1 MIQVFIGPD
10 GRLRSGWR
18 CLIAFVVVLGTL
30 IGVEILAAALTKSVV
45 VHNLI
50 TRPLT
55 PIILFLLFIPL
66 SKLLDRVSDANEYI
80 GMGTKRPWA
89 RDLIA
94 GVIAGALMVSACI
107 AIIALFGRYSTTAAP
122 ALEVSH
128 GEAAGIVV
136 FILIAGAI
144 LEELAFRSYFFLRLV
159 ECIANA
165 FVAFGVSRP
174 AADSIGSWTAIAVL
188 AALFGSAHLGNP
200 HSTFFAF
207 ANTVL
212 FGVFFGVLILRTGS
226 IWLLWGI
233 HFAWNC
239 TLGLVFGLP
248 VSGVNQ
254 FSVVWTGVAEGPQW
268 LTGGSYG
275 IEASAPVAVLL
286 LLAIVI
292 VTVFRR
298 STATFLIHGIQSE

>member
-1 MIQVFIGPD
+1 MLQAFIGPD

-18 CLIAFVVVLGTL
+18 CLIAFVLVLGTL
-30 IGVEILAAALTKSVV
+30 IGTEILAAAISKDIVV
-45 VHNLI
+45 QNLI
-50 TRPLT
+50 TRPLA
-55 PIILFLLFIPL
+55 PIILLFFFIPL
-66 SKLLDRVSDANEYI
+66 SRWLDRVPSSGEYI
-80 GMGTKRPWA
+80 GLGTKRPWA

-94 GVIAGALMVSACI
+94 GVICGVMMVSACV
-107 AIIALFGRYSTTAAP
+107 AFIALLGHYSTAAAP
-122 ALEVSH
+122 PLAVSH

-159 ECIANA
+159 ESIANA
-165 FVAFGVSRP
+165 FVSFGVAKP

-188 AALFGSAHLGNP
+188 AGLFGSAHLGNP
-200 HSTFFAF
+200 HSTFWAF

-212 FGVFFGVLILRTGS
+212 FGVLFGILILKTGS

-286 LLAIVI
+286 LLAIVA